1 MALCP
6 QCGKKFSGFSFGSSP
21 ATECSDC
28 RKAKARAAE
37 LAESKTIAPA
47 VGTSSRDKFKPIVT
61 LTLVFLNVLIYAAM
75 GLSGVSWTAPSI
87 EHSIRWGADF
97 GPLTLSGDWWRLFTS
112 TFVHFGIIHIAFNMW
127 CLWDLGRALELYMG
141 RRAFAVTYLLSGLM
155 ASLVSVAWNPW
166 RVSAGA
172 SGAIFGVAGAFVS
185 YLYLKKT
192 PIDRS
197 VARQKMKSLAL
208 FIGYNLLRGAGGGI
222 DNSAH
227 VGGVVAGLIL
237 GAVVPPLLR
246 AGDAANPTAES
257 AVANPIEATSTR
269 ESHANRIAWQIP
281 LGGTVMLLIGAVWI
295 HARNLPAAHYGR
307 AVQSVKAG
315 RLNQGIAEMQQVV
328 ELDPNLLLANM
339 QLGEWRLE
347 QGDPAAAVPVF
358 ERALKLVPNAYD
370 VEHNLA
376 LAYLGSGRPSDAM
389 TMIHDAL
396 KYEKTDAW
404 RGQCILALAAEQ
416 TGYSLLASENLQSV
430 LQSKPD
436 FQEARDALARLE
448 SASARGSSVTIPY
461 SKLAMKSEAWP
472 LYP

>member
-37 LAESKTIAPA
+37 LAGSDAIAPA
-47 VGTSSRDKFKPIVT
+47 VDTSGRNKFKPVVT

-75 GLSGVSWTAPSI
+75 GLSGVSWTEPSI
-87 EHSIRWGADF
+87 MHAIRWGADF

-141 RRAFAVTYLLSGLM
+141 RRAFGVTYLLSGLM

-192 PIDRS
+192 PIDRG
-197 VARQKMKSLAL
+197 VARQKLKSLAI

-227 VGGVVAGLIL
+227 MGGLVAGLIL
-237 GAVVPPLLR
+237 GAVVPPLLQT
-246 AGDAANPTAES
+246 ADAANPLAES

-281 LGGTVMLLIGAVWI
+281 LGGAVVLLIGAVWI
-295 HARNLPAAHYGR
+295 HRANLPAAHYGR

-315 RLNQGIAEMQQVV
+315 QLSQGIAEMQQAVA
-328 ELDPNLLLANM
+328 LDPSLILANA
-339 QLGEWRLE
+339 QLGEWQLE
-347 QGDPAAAVPVF
+347 QGNPAAAIPVF
-358 ERALKLVPNAYD
+358 ERTLKLIPNAYD

-376 LAYLGSGRPSDAM
+376 LAYLGSGRPKDAM
-389 TMIHDAL
+389 KEIGSAMKSESAIT
-396 KYEKTDAW
+396 W
-404 RGQCILALAAEQ
+404 RAQYILALAAEQ
-416 TGYSLLASENLQSV
+416 TGDSRLASENLRSV
-430 LQSKPD
+430 LQANPD

-448 SASARGSSVTIPY
+448 SISSRGSSVTIPY
-461 SKLAMKSEAWP
+461 SKLAIKSEAWP